1 MYKNSRKKCY
11 ALFTTFIS
19 FKYFATFT
27 ILFSFSKHV
36 GYNTLLSSLVLECI
50 FLTLRVVSNITKQ
63 LPKQG
68 HLTLDIILPYD
79 LQSITDFNNS
89 PNDIIHKTFAFFC
102 IRSS

>member
-1 MYKNSRKKCY
+1 M
-11 ALFTTFIS
+11 
-19 FKYFATFT
+19 
-27 ILFSFSKHV
+27 
-36 GYNTLLSSLVLECI
+36 LLSSLVLECI

-89 PNDIIHKTFAFFC
+89 PNDIIHKTFAFLV
-102 IRSS
+102 